1 MPAIVV
7 VGANWGD
14 EGKGKVIDFL
24 AEEVDVVVRY
34 CGGHNAGH
42 TVKNPLGDFA
52 MHLIPCGVF
61 NPKALNIIG
70 NGVAVSPEA
79 FVKEL
84 RMVQAAGIATDGRL
98 FISDRA
104 HLIMSYHKMLDGLN
118 EQGWGENAIGT
129 TGQGIG
135 PVYTDKAAR
144 LGLRVGDLVDTA
156 AFAERLR
163 FVLEQ
168 KNRLLTR
175 VYDLDPIDFDTLL
188 AQCMA
193 ARDDLLPFIA
203 DTGAMLRQSL
213 AQGKRV
219 MLEGAQGT
227 LLDIDHGTYPYVT
240 SSATSA
246 GGAATGSGIPPTQ
259 ITKALGVFKAYT
271 TRVGAGPLPTE
282 LLDETGQQMRDRGQ
296 EYGTTTGRPRRCGW
310 FDAVAGRY
318 SVEVNGFT
326 GGALV
331 RLDVLDEFPTVKV
344 CSGYRLNGKVVE
356 YFPSN
361 VGDLER
367 CEPIYEEMPGWQ
379 TSTEQ
384 ARHFDDLPVA
394 AQAYVRRLE
403 ELLGCPFDV
412 IGVGA
417 TREQTIHVRP
427 VL

>member
-42 TVKNPLGDFA
+42 TVKNPLGTFA
-52 MHLIPCGVF
+52 MHLIPCGIF
-61 NPKALNIIG
+61 NPNALNIIG

-84 RMVQAAGIATDGRL
+84 RMVQAAGISTDGRL

-104 HLIMSYHKMLDGLN
+104 HLIMPYHKLLDGLN
-118 EQGWGENAIGT
+118 EKGFGDNAIGT

-144 LGLRVGDLVDTA
+144 LGMRVGDLVDTA

-175 VYDLDPIDFDTLL
+175 VYDLEPIDFATLL
-188 AQCMA
+188 AQCME
-193 ARDDLLPFIA
+193 ARDHLLPFIA
-203 DTGAMLRQSL
+203 DTGAMVRQSL

-227 LLDIDHGTYPYVT
+227 LLDIDEGTYPYVT
-240 SSATSA
+240 SSSTSA
-246 GGAATGSGIPPTQ
+246 GGAAIGAGIPPTH

-282 LLDETGQQMRDRGQ
+282 LLDATGEQMRDRGQ
-296 EYGTTTGRPRRCGW
+296 EFGTTTGRPRRCGW
-310 FDAVAGRY
+310 FDAVAGRF

-331 RLDVLDEFPTVKV
+331 RLDVLDAFPVVKV

-356 YFPSN
+356 YFPSH
-361 VGDLER
+361 VGDLDR

-379 TSTEQ
+379 SSTEN
-384 ARHFDDLPVA
+384 ARHFDDLPPA